1 MKRPAHRFP
10 AAGRAAVDRENHAGG
25 MNSPLHLLAN
35 RDSIAGLIVMGLCAT
50 AWWLTAGFDEVP
62 AILSQNVPPT
72 FFPRL
77 VIATAALLGGLL
89 VAGGIRRRAGKAAA
103 PANAGEA
110 STPPDKAG
118 QAGLPPPVFWAT
130 AGLVAAAGFL
140 VPLIGTL
147 PTLGLVAIL
156 LPLLWGERRY
166 RHVAVLALGLP
177 GAIHT
182 VFTLGL
188 GVRFPVGQFWNLM

>member
-1 MKRPAHRFP
+1 MKRSSHP
-10 AAGRAAVDRENHAGG
+10 
-25 MNSPLHLLAN
+25 LAN
-35 RDSIAGLIVMGLCAT
+35 RDSVAGLTVVGVCAV

-77 VIATAALLGGLL
+77 VIGTAALLGGLL
-89 VAGGIRRRAGKAAA
+89 VAGGIRRRVCEAAG
-103 PANAGEA
+103 PASAGDA
-110 STPPDKAG
+110 STPHDQTG
-118 QAGLPPPVFWAT
+118 QTAPPRPVFWVT
-130 AGLVAAAGFL
+130 AVLVAGAGFL
-140 VPLIGTL
+140 APLVGTL

-166 RHVAVLALGLP
+166 RHVAALAIGLP
-177 GAIHT
+177 GAIYT

-188 GVRFPVGQFWNLM
+188 GVRFPIGQIWNLM

>member
-1 MKRPAHRFP
+1 MKRL
-10 AAGRAAVDRENHAGG
+10 
-25 MNSPLHLLAN
+25 LHLLGN
-35 RDSIAGLIVMGLCAT
+35 RDSLAGLAVVGVCAV

-77 VIATAALLGGLL
+77 VIGTAALLGGLL
-89 VAGGIRRRAGKAAA
+89 VAGGIRRRAAEA
-103 PANAGEA
+103 PGSADAGEA
-110 STPPDKAG
+110 STPHDRAG
-118 QAGLPPPVFWAT
+118 PAGLPPPVFWAT
-130 AGLVAAAGFL
+130 AGLVAAAGIL

-166 RHVAVLALGLP
+166 RSVAVLALGLP
-177 GAIHT
+177 GAIYT

-188 GVRFPVGQFWNLM
+188 GVRFPIGQIWNLM